1 MAYSE
6 ERRAKVEG
14 KPESG
19 ARTMA
24 GKSNEPDANLKFG
37 NKASEEV
44 KTVNMQA
51 NLKACIRAA
60 AVQNGGNVI
69 PLTLEKE
76 DSIADARAKNGCCPE
91 VDVDHGLEKDE
102 D

>member
-6 ERRAKVEG
+6 ERRQKVDS

-19 ARTMA
+19 TRGA
-24 GKSNEPDANLKFG
+24 KSNDCDASLRKNNLPQSEAVRTVDM
-37 NKASEEV
+37 NANPKA
-44 KTVNMQA
+44 A
-51 NLKACIRAA
+51 LKAA

-76 DSIADARAKNGCCPE
+76 DSIADAREKNGPVPE
-91 VDVDHGLEKDE
+91 VDVDHGLEKDK